1 VRTLVFYELLL
12 IVGRKMMRYTVILE
26 PTNEVDK
33 PGWYYAHIPA
43 LDLTTHGLS
52 LEGAMDAARDLVIG
66 WIAELRSSGKE
77 IPVEKQGF
85 VSQIEIPD
93 DAIHAA

>member
-1 VRTLVFYELLL
+1 
-12 IVGRKMMRYTVILE
+12 MMRYTVILE
-26 PTNEVDK
+26 PTNEADK
-33 PGWYYAHIPA
+33 PGRYYAHIPA
-43 LDLTTHGLS
+43 LDLTTHGLGP
-52 LEGAMDAARDLVIG
+52 EGAMEAARDLATG

-77 IPVEKQGF
+77 IPIEKQGF

>member
-1 VRTLVFYELLL
+1 
-12 IVGRKMMRYTVILE
+12 MRYTVILE
-26 PTNEVDK
+26 ATNEADN
-33 PGWYYAHIPA
+33 PGWCYAHIPS
-43 LDLTTHGLS
+43 LDLTTHGLG
-52 LEGAMDAARDLVIG
+52 LEGAMEAARDLVTG

-93 DAIHAA
+93 DAVHAA

>member
-1 VRTLVFYELLL
+1 
-12 IVGRKMMRYTVILE
+12 MRYTVILE
-26 PTNEVDK
+26 PTNEPDQ
-33 PGWYYAHIPA
+33 PGWYYAHIPT
-43 LDLTTHGLS
+43 LDLTTHGLG
-52 LEGAMDAARDLVIG
+52 LEGAMEAARDLVTG
-66 WIAELRSSGKE
+66 WVTELRRSGQE

>member
-1 VRTLVFYELLL
+1 
-12 IVGRKMMRYTVILE
+12 MRYTVILE
-26 PTNEVDK
+26 PTNEPDK
-33 PGWYYAHIPA
+33 PGWYYAHVPT
-43 LDLTTHGLS
+43 LDLTTHGLG
-52 LEGAMDAARDLVIG
+52 LEGAMDAARDLVTG
-66 WIAELRSSGKE
+66 WIAELKGSGKE

>member
-1 VRTLVFYELLL
+1 
-12 IVGRKMMRYTVILE
+12 MSYTVFLE
-26 PTNEVDK
+26 PTNEPDQ

-43 LDLTTHGLS
+43 LDLTSHGLGP
-52 LEGAMDAARDLVIG
+52 EGAMEAARGLVAG

-77 IPVEKQGF
+77 IPVEKQAF

>member
-1 VRTLVFYELLL
+1 
-12 IVGRKMMRYTVILE
+12 MRYTVILE
-26 PTNEVDK
+26 PTNEADK

-43 LDLTTHGLS
+43 LDLTTHGLGP
-52 LEGAMDAARDLVIG
+52 EGAMAAARDLAAG
-66 WIAELRSSGKE
+66 WIAELRGRGQE
-77 IPVEKQGF
+77 IPVETQGF

>member
-1 VRTLVFYELLL
+1 
-12 IVGRKMMRYTVILE
+12 
-26 PTNEVDK
+26 
-33 PGWYYAHIPA
+33 
-43 LDLTTHGLS
+43 LTTHGLG
-52 LEGAMDAARDLVIG
+52 LEGAMEAARDLVTG

-93 DAIHAA
+93 DAVHAA